1 MPPQTWFLVYV
12 AHVSI
17 LNLNYF
23 NSKDFSSEDKDNS
36 SEVNEYNG
44 LHEST
49 EHVPKIKVDKETNVD
64 FNGILYQADT

>member
-17 LNLNYF
+17 LNL
-23 NSKDFSSEDKDNS
+23 DFSSEDKDNS